1 MYQVERE
8 KLAQKYRMKD
18 ETIRK
23 LNTQLQM
30 NKFGIK
36 ELNDYF
42 NQYLNNINNVFFDQ
56 YKLLNF
62 VYYEQSF
69 KNNIVFRKEINL
81 ISTISRK
88 S

>member
-30 NKFGIK
+30 NKFAIK

-42 NQYLNNINNVFFDQ
+42 NQYLNNFNNQSNYFLF
-56 YKLLNF
+56 YLNLHALL
-62 VYYEQSF
+62 
-69 KNNIVFRKEINL
+69 
-81 ISTISRK
+81 
-88 S
+88 

>member
-23 LNTQLQM
+23 LHTQLQV
-30 NKFGIK
+30 NKFAIK

-42 NQYLNNINNVFFDQ
+42 NQYSSNHINQ
-56 YKLLNF
+56 SKKKLYF
-62 VYYEQSF
+62 Y
-69 KNNIVFRKEINL
+69 
-81 ISTISRK
+81 
-88 S
+88 

>member
-23 LNTQLQM
+23 LHTQLQV
-30 NKFGIK
+30 NKFAIK

-42 NQYLNNINNVFFDQ
+42 NQYSSNH
-56 YKLLNF
+56 
-62 VYYEQSF
+62 SF
-69 KNNIVFRKEINL
+69 NAM
-81 ISTISRK
+81 
-88 S
+88 